1 MPEIDFKNL
10 IEAPIDYLVE
20 NPGVS
25 ATRNYSGAKKI
36 FFKSLIF
43 RTVRL
48 TLQYPEL
55 AKEYIESFPRI
66 VSEENIPTTTN
77 EQK

>member
-10 IEAPIDYLVE
+10 IEAPIDNIVE

-55 AKEYIESFPRI
+55 AKEYIESFPR
-66 VSEENIPTTTN
+66 VTNEENIPTTS
-77 EQK
+77 ED